1 MGNRKLAYRPVS
13 ANKTKGVFDRGG
25 WPGQAHASCMSGE
38 QHTSGDSQ
46 RRLVAIMF
54 TDVVDYSARVQRNE
68 RTTLALVKADFA
80 RIRELAAQQ
89 GGEVLDTMGDG
100 MLLCFPSA
108 VEAVGCALQIQAEF
122 NARRKRKSADEALE
136 HRIGIHVG
144 DVIREGGQVAG
155 DGANIAA
162 RLQTKAP
169 AGGICVSQMVRDTIV
184 GKLAFQE
191 EFLGQQNLKNI
202 AVKVAAYSLT
212 PAGRPV
218 PAAKSPG
225 VRTGLLIGLTIG
237 LLVFGVMAWRWQGG
251 PRAPARV
258 GGPGKSIAILPF
270 VNMSDDKENAYFADG
285 IHEEILMNLAPIRT
299 LRVVSRTSVMQY
311 RDTKLSMRQIGEM
324 LNVDYIL
331 EGSVRG
337 RGSKVRVT
345 MQLIDARTD
354 EHAWAKSFDRDLSD
368 IFATQT
374 ELSKEVA
381 GELAATISPPAH

>member
-1 MGNRKLAYRPVS
+1 MSEERRKTLMA
-13 ANKTKGVFDRGG
+13 D
-25 WPGQAHASCMSGE
+25 E
-38 QHTSGDSQ
+38 

-54 TDVVDYSARVQRNE
+54 TDVVGYSARVQRDE

-80 RIRELAAQQ
+80 HIAELVAQR

-108 VEAVGCALQIQAEF
+108 VQAVGCALQIQADF
-122 NARRKRKSADEALE
+122 NARRERKTADEALE

-144 DVIREGGQVAG
+144 DVVRQDGQVAG

-184 GKLAFQE
+184 GKLSFHE
-191 EFLGQQNLKNI
+191 EFLGPQNLKNI

-212 PAGRPV
+212 PPGPQVSAV
-218 PAAKSPG
+218 AKGPGMRTGLIIGLTVGVLAFAVVAWQWPG
-225 VRTGLLIGLTIG
+225 VRHAPI
-237 LLVFGVMAWRWQGG
+237 
-251 PRAPARV
+251 RA
-258 GGPGKSIAILPF
+258 GGPGRSIAVLPF

-285 IHEEILMNLAPIRT
+285 VHEDILTNLAPIRT
-299 LRVVSRTSVMQY
+299 LHVVSRTSVMQY
-311 RDTKLSMRQIGEM
+311 RDSRLSMRQLGEQ

-354 EHAWAKSFDRDLSD
+354 EHLWAKSFDRDLSD
-368 IFATQT
+368 IFATQS
-374 ELSKEVA
+374 ELSKQVA
-381 GELAATISPPAH
+381 VELAAAITAPTP